1 MPTLGAVRQFTF
13 PAWIDRRYALLAAVL
28 AVPSVALG
36 ILASI
41 YDTFPLDTA
50 AMHRAQA
57 IGSVYEPVAEVFNEY
72 NWLIAI
78 AVFTVGTAALLI
90 RRRPDAALIFLAAA
104 GARPYLSELKEF
116 VDRPRPS
123 GDFPILDVVGNSSF
137 PSGHVM
143 TAVTY
148 LGLLFVLAP
157 EILPRSFVLPARV
170 GAAAIIVLY
179 ALSRMWAG
187 VHWLSDTYGAVLW
200 ASTLLA
206 ILMAL
211 RPGFAEV
218 CDRAA
223 DAWRA
228 HRSL

>member
-1 MPTLGAVRQFTF
+1 MKQLTF
-13 PAWIDRRYALLAAVL
+13 PTWIDRRYALLTAVL

-36 ILASI
+36 VLASI

-50 AMHRAQA
+50 AMDRAQA
-57 IGSVYEPVAEVFNEY
+57 IGSAYEPVAEVFNEY

-78 AVFTVGTAALLI
+78 TALTAGTVVLLF
-90 RRRPDAALIFLAAA
+90 RRHLDAALIFLAAA
-104 GARPYLSELKEF
+104 GARPYLNELKEF
-116 VDRPRPS
+116 LDRPRPS
-123 GDFPILDVVGNSSF
+123 GDFPVFDIVGDSSF

-143 TAVTY
+143 TAVIY
-148 LGLLFVLAP
+148 LGMLFIFAR
-157 EILPRSFVLPARV
+157 EIFPRSLVLPVRV
-170 GAAAIIVLY
+170 ATVAMMLLY

-187 VHWLSDTYGAVLW
+187 VHWLSDTYGGVLW

-218 CDRAA
+218 CDRAT
-223 DAWRA
+223 DVWRA
-228 HRSL
+228 QRST

>member
-1 MPTLGAVRQFTF
+1 MTRFTF
-13 PAWIDRRYALLAAVL
+13 PAWIDRRYALVAAAL

-36 ILASI
+36 VLASI
-41 YDTFPLDTA
+41 YDTFPLDAA
-50 AMHRAQA
+50 AMDRAQA
-57 IGSVYEPVAEVFNEY
+57 IGSAYEPVAEVFNEY

-78 AVFTVGTAALLI
+78 TALTAGTVVLLF
-90 RRRPDAALIFLAAA
+90 RRHLDAALIFLAAA
-104 GARPYLSELKEF
+104 GARPYLNELKDF

-123 GDFPILDVVGNSSF
+123 GDLLPRDVVGDSSF

-143 TAVTY
+143 TAVIY
-148 LGLLFVLAP
+148 LGMLFIFAR
-157 EILPRSFVLPARV
+157 EIFPRSLVLPVRV
-170 GAAAIIVLY
+170 ATVGMMMLY

-187 VHWLSDTYGAVLW
+187 VHWLSDTYGGVLW

-218 CDRAA
+218 CDRAT
-223 DAWRA
+223 DVWRA
-228 HRSL
+228 QRST